1 MICKDQR
8 KGRACQDRTVPGEV
22 TLLSVQACG
31 HWYMTRT
38 TEEDLVS
45 AKVRELQ
52 VEVVVE
58 HTVLWLNVTVVD
70 ATLVQVHDGQQDL
83 CEVVTG
89 QGLREGKGSSCS
101 LIGPCDEEVEQVCSA
116 AEFKGDVADVG

>member
-1 MICKDQR
+1 MQVC
-8 KGRACQDRTVPGEV
+8 GR
-22 TLLSVQACG
+22 
-31 HWYMTRT
+31 WYTTST

-52 VEVVVE
+52 VEVAVQ

-70 ATLVQVHDGQQDL
+70 ATLMQVHDGQQDL
-83 CEVVTG
+83 CEVVTS
-89 QGLREGKGSSCS
+89 QRLREGEGSSCF

-116 AEFKGDVADVG
+116 AEFKGDVANVG

>member
-1 MICKDQR
+1 
-8 KGRACQDRTVPGEV
+8 
-22 TLLSVQACG
+22 
-31 HWYMTRT
+31 MTRT
-38 TEEDLVS
+38 AEEDLVS

-52 VEVVVE
+52 VEVGVQ

-89 QGLREGKGSSCS
+89 QGLREGKGSACS
-101 LIGPCDEEVEQVCSA
+101 LIRPCDEEVEQVCST
-116 AEFKGDVADVG
+116 AEFEGDVADVG